1 MNNVLNE
8 SSLSPQVN
16 IPKVGEG
23 KANEAVSKLIIFRR
37 AAAAAIVAGIAG
49 TVILDPSD
57 YQDLAAKFKFNEA
70 VLAQKAAEDVER
82 EARRSGSDSVEIL
95 EPPEVIA
102 GQYEAFRECISKL
115 QNADDESAADL
126 VLDLH
131 NVYSEIFALKDSDTN
146 ELSQF
151 IRFCVCR
158 EFADTVLNY
167 GNWIREHGD
176 LDGSIGVYDLGI
188 GSLGDVNGTKH
199 ALKLEKAI
207 TLSVQAFDSEGD
219 DDLEALEIALG
230 DLRGEM
236 IIGDME
242 EAKSLRKITDA
253 CRLLALRKKMDL
265 ELGNEKESNTY
276 NELILELLRK
286 HADKETKKMSEGLQ
300 YNGDV
305 VASLN
310 MVAPANMP
318 QLEKAMSEHGNG
330 NFSEAIDGYNG
341 FNNFSKKPI
350 CGPLIQLANRQL
362 AIQKG
367 RVGGEELAQN
377 N

>member
-1 MNNVLNE
+1 
-8 SSLSPQVN
+8 
-16 IPKVGEG
+16 
-23 KANEAVSKLIIFRR
+23 
-37 AAAAAIVAGIAG
+37 
-49 TVILDPSD
+49 
-57 YQDLAAKFKFNEA
+57 
-70 VLAQKAAEDVER
+70 
-82 EARRSGSDSVEIL
+82 
-95 EPPEVIA
+95 
-102 GQYEAFRECISKL
+102 
-115 QNADDESAADL
+115 
-126 VLDLH
+126 
-131 NVYSEIFALKDSDTN
+131 
-146 ELSQF
+146 
-151 IRFCVCR
+151 
-158 EFADTVLNY
+158 
-167 GNWIREHGD
+167 
-176 LDGSIGVYDLGI
+176 
-188 GSLGDVNGTKH
+188 
-199 ALKLEKAI
+199 
-207 TLSVQAFDSEGD
+207 
-219 DDLEALEIALG
+219 
-230 DLRGEM
+230 
-236 IIGDME
+236 
-242 EAKSLRKITDA
+242 
-253 CRLLALRKKMDL
+253 L